1 MIRSTI
7 ALATLA
13 ALCAVSACAI
23 QPDSSPRDVPSGE
36 RANFDPVDPEGGA
49 SEGSSRIFLLT
60 SNGDSGERLL
70 RSKSREVVDSTRD
83 AVLEE
88 LFKGPNKLELEA
100 GLRTELPEEL
110 TLNSPSR
117 VISGTLTV
125 DLSPEILE
133 LGLPQ
138 LRLAVAQIVF
148 TASELEGVQDVR
160 LRVDGEIRDWPDGRG
175 ELESDPLSVYDYPG
189 LVESTQ
195 PPFPAAPS
203 QPPPP

>member
-1 MIRSTI
+1 MIRSTM

-23 QPDSSPRDVPSGE
+23 QTDSAPRDVPSGE
-36 RANFDPVDPEGGA
+36 RADFDPVDPEAGA

-60 SNGDSGERLL
+60 SDGDSGERLL
-70 RSKSREVVDSTRD
+70 RSKSREVDSTSRD

-88 LFKGPNKLELEA
+88 LFKGPNRTELEA

-110 TLNSPSR
+110 TLSSPSR
-117 VISGTLTV
+117 PIAGTLTV

-133 LGLPQ
+133 LGLSQ

-195 PPFPAAPS
+195 PPFPAMPSPAP
-203 QPPPP
+203 

>member
-1 MIRSTI
+1 M
-7 ALATLA
+7 
-13 ALCAVSACAI
+13 
-23 QPDSSPRDVPSGE
+23 
-36 RANFDPVDPEGGA
+36 
-49 SEGSSRIFLLT
+49 
-60 SNGDSGERLL
+60 
-70 RSKSREVVDSTRD
+70 
-83 AVLEE
+83 LEE
-88 LFKGPNKLELEA
+88 LFKGPNRPELEA

-117 VISGTLTV
+117 RIAGTLTV

-133 LGLPQ
+133 LGLSQ

-195 PPFPAAPS
+195 PPFPAVPSPAP
-203 QPPPP
+203 